1 MFYEYFETAFKPND
15 TGVDI
20 SHEMK
25 ELLEAP
31 TQMNLPIEPVTT
43 NEIKYI
49 VKNNLNQRKSSGYDL
64 ITGNVLQEL
73 PGKAFIM
80 LTFIFNAILR
90 LEYFPAQWKKSQ
102 IVVIQKPGK
111 PPHQVSSYRYRP
123 ISLLP
128 VISKVFEEILLK
140 RLLPIMY
147 NRDLIPSHQFG
158 FRKQHSTVE
167 QVHRVANIIKQDLE
181 KKQYCSAAFLDVSQ
195 AFDKLCTK
203 AYYIK

>member
-1 MFYEYFETAFKPND
+1 M
-15 TGVDI
+15 
-20 SHEMK
+20 
-25 ELLEAP
+25 
-31 TQMNLPIEPVTT
+31 
-43 NEIKYI
+43 
-49 VKNNLNQRKSSGYDL
+49 
-64 ITGNVLQEL
+64 
-73 PGKAFIM
+73 
-80 LTFIFNAILR
+80 
-90 LEYFPAQWKKSQ
+90 
-102 IVVIQKPGK
+102 
-111 PPHQVSSYRYRP
+111 
-123 ISLLP
+123 
-128 VISKVFEEILLK
+128 FEEILLK